1 MTATASKKIL
11 TPKLEEASKL
21 QNAGDNDRAIQ
32 VYSEILSVE
41 STDENVLREQE
52 LALMSLG
59 ELYRD
64 LQ

>member
-1 MTATASKKIL
+1 MTATSSNKVL

-21 QNAGDNDRAIQ
+21 QKAGDNERAIQ
-32 VYSEILSVE
+32 VYSEILAVE
-41 STDENVLREQE
+41 SADENVLREQE
-52 LALMSLG
+52 SALMSLG